1 MFRFCFI
8 LFLVSRFFATI
19 KILRFYNVFG
29 VLASE
34 NYVASSGVPYFL
46 YNKHNVFHRSRVFS
60 NFFLLP
66 KTEKM
71 TGFIMFFEGPG
82 ASGGHPADVRRPSGG
97 ALSRSIKLK
106 KRQVL

>member
-1 MFRFCFI
+1 M
-8 LFLVSRFFATI
+8 I

-34 NYVASSGVPYFL
+34 NYLVLSGGFYFL

-71 TGFIMFFEGPG
+71 TGLIMFFEGPG
-82 ASGGHPADVRRPSGG
+82 ASGGHPADVRRPSDG
-97 ALSRSIKLK
+97 ALSRSRKLR

>member
-1 MFRFCFI
+1 MFRFCSI
-8 LFLVSRFFATI
+8 SFLVSRFLAMI
-19 KILRFYNVFG
+19 KILRFYNVFD

-34 NYVASSGVPYFL
+34 NYLALSGVFYFL

-66 KTEKM
+66 KTEKH
-71 TGFIMFFEGPG
+71 TGFIMFFGGPG
-82 ASGGHPADVRRPSGG
+82 ASGGHPADVRRASGG
-97 ALSRSIKLK
+97 ALSKSRKLK